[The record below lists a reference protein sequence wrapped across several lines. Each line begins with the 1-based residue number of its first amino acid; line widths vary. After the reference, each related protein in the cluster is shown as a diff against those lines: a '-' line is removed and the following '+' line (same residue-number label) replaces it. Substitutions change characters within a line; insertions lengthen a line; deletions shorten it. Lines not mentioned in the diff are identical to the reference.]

1 MSDAKNRRVSARE
14 ASDRTAATQRA
25 STGGPS
31 ARRAS
36 SRRASDPPTPVLQA
50 VNVYKSF
57 GKVQAL
63 NGVSLEV
70 YPGEVLGL
78 LGDNGA
84 GKSTLI
90 KIISGNF
97 HADRGDI
104 YLEGKKVRFD
114 SPAESRRAGIET
126 VYQNSEICQNASVA
140 ANFFIGRELTGG
152 ILGLRLLKEGV
163 MVRETE
169 KVLKEIGVEVQS
181 VRAKMGFLSGGQR
194 QAVILGRFFHW
205 GGKVALLDE
214 PFAALSVGESIKGL
228 KLIRDVSG
236 HGLPIIL
243 ITHNIEH
250 AFEVCTRYVVLR
262 HGEVIGKGDIKD
274 TTADEIV
281 SMITGAIHVT

>member
-1 MSDAKNRRVSARE
+1 MKKAQNEGA
-14 ASDRTAATQRA
+14 
-25 STGGPS
+25 
-31 ARRAS
+31 
-36 SRRASDPPTPVLQA
+36 PVLR
-50 VNVYKSF
+50 VVDVRKSF

-90 KIISGNF
+90 KIVSGNF
-97 HADRGDI
+97 HADRGEI

-126 VYQNSEICQNASVA
+126 VYQNSEICQNSSVA
-140 ANFFIGRELTGG
+140 ANFFIGRELSGG
-152 ILGLRLLKEGV
+152 FLGFRWLKDRV

-169 KVLKEIGVEVQS
+169 KVLTEIGVEVQS

-194 QAVILGRFFHW
+194 QAVVLGRFFHW

-228 KLIRDVSG
+228 KLIREVSG

-250 AFEVCTRYVVLR
+250 AFEACTRFVVLR
-262 HGEVIGKGDIKD
+262 HGEVIGKGGIKD
-274 TTADEIV
+274 ATADEIV

>member
-1 MSDAKNRRVSARE
+1 MGKSESGKKPSE
-14 ASDRTAATQRA
+14 
-25 STGGPS
+25 GG
-31 ARRAS
+31 ARR
-36 SRRASDPPTPVLQA
+36 DPATGDTTPAVPRTPVLR
-50 VNVYKSF
+50 VSDIFKSF

-63 NGVSLEV
+63 NGVSLAV

-97 HADRGDI
+97 HADSGEIR
-104 YLEGKKVRFD
+104 LEGKRVRFD
-114 SPAESRRAGIET
+114 SPAEARKAGVET
-126 VYQNSEICQNASVA
+126 VYQNSEICQNSSVA

-152 ILGLRLLKEGV
+152 AFGVRWLKERA
-163 MVRETE
+163 MVKETE
-169 KVLKEIGVEVQS
+169 KVLVRIGVEVQS
-181 VRAKMGFLSGGQR
+181 VRVKMGFLSGGQR
-194 QAVILGRFFHW
+194 QAVVLGRFFHW

-228 KLIRDVSG
+228 RLIREVSG
-236 HGLPIIL
+236 QGLPIIL

-250 AFEVCTRYVVLR
+250 AFEVCTRFVVLR
-262 HGEVIGKGDIKD
+262 HGEVIGKGPMRE
-274 TTADEIV
+274 TTPDEIV

>member
-1 MSDAKNRRVSARE
+1 MC
-14 ASDRTAATQRA
+14 ASESGRNT
-25 STGGPS
+25 
-31 ARRAS
+31 ARRP
-36 SRRASDPPTPVLQA
+36 SDPLTPVLRT
-50 VNVYKSF
+50 VNVHKSF

-97 HADRGDI
+97 HADSGEI
-104 YLEGKKVRFD
+104 YLEEKRVRFD
-114 SPAESRRAGIET
+114 SPAESRKAGIET

-140 ANFFIGRELTGG
+140 ENFFIGRELTGG
-152 ILGLRLLKEGV
+152 VLGLRWLRERV
-163 MVRETE
+163 MVKETE
-169 KVLKEIGVEVQS
+169 KVLNDIGVEVQS

-194 QAVILGRFFHW
+194 QAVVLGRFFHW

-262 HGEVIGKGDIKD
+262 HGEVIGRGDIRD
-274 TTADEIV
+274 ATADEIV
-281 SMITGAIHVT
+281 SMITGAVHVT